1 MRDTK
6 NKWLSTHLW
15 AAKRMRMTSYHGYK
29 IAFTPNDKSFRSA
42 YRHFRHNCC
51 MVDLSYQQCL
61 AIRVKN
67 QENFTLPANVVVEG
81 VWNEWRF
88 DKIYCV
94 KIFSE

>member
-1 MRDTK
+1 
-6 NKWLSTHLW
+6 
-15 AAKRMRMTSYHGYK
+15 
-29 IAFTPNDKSFRSA
+29 
-42 YRHFRHNCC
+42 